1 MSERP
6 SSWYTSER
14 TSTLPSEPSCVNH
27 EITLAGS
34 ASSQNHRISVVSIGN
49 GRVRLAIEAPTS
61 IPVHR
66 FEIANKIQ
74 QRGENLVSLGAAV
87 DSLAK
92 SSQTE
97 AAQ

>member
-1 MSERP
+1 M
-6 SSWYTSER
+6 
-14 TSTLPSEPSCVNH
+14 
-27 EITLAGS
+27 LALSRFKGESIQIGS
-34 ASSQNHRISVVSIGN
+34 DILISVVSIGN